1 MLFDKVSFVNTDS
14 LMYLF
19 FYVFSCYSWQMASK
33 DAKSVI
39 NKLDWYIKERKKK
52 RKKRERK
59 NAMREE
65 ITII

>member
-1 MLFDKVSFVNTDS
+1 
-14 LMYLF
+14 
-19 FYVFSCYSWQMASK
+19 MALK

-52 RKKRERK
+52 GKKRERK